1 MERTGEVRGG
11 NVNTRV
17 VKLQPLNKDLL
28 DSQKEDSGDVGRK
41 EDVHAGAELKEERRD
56 QRYAMIPLEDC
67 SWDGFILAR
76 GRTLTMT
83 DWISVLP
90 LHKVK

>member
-17 VKLQPLNKDLL
+17 VKLQPLNKD
-28 DSQKEDSGDVGRK
+28 SQKEDSGDVRRK
-41 EDVHAGAELKEERRD
+41 EDVGAGAGLKEESRN
-56 QRYAMIPLEDC
+56 QRYAMILLEDC
-67 SWDGFILAR
+67 SRDEFISAG
-76 GRTLTMT
+76 GRTWTMA

-90 LHKVK
+90 LNKVTP